1 MEPGAPGESALG
13 VLLAVQGPVS
23 VHRAWASQEGQ
34 EVVVEL
40 QMPLGAGMAARQAP
54 PQLEPIDR

>member
-23 VHRAWASQEGQ
+23 VHRAWASQEEQGLL
-34 EVVVEL
+34 VEL
-40 QMPLGAGMAARQAP
+40 PVPLLAGLPARQVP
-54 PQLEPIDR
+54 LQLELIDR